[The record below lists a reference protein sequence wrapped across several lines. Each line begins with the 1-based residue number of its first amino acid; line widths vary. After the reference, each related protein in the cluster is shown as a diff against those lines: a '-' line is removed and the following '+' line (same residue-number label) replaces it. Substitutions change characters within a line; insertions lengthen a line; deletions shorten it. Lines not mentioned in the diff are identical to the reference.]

1 MYIEKIKLNNFRNYQ
16 EQEIELDKNINI
28 FYGNNAQGKTN
39 IIESIYL
46 CAIGK
51 SYRTNKDREI
61 IKLNETY
68 SKVEINFNKKD
79 RDGKIK
85 VEISDKKIISIN
97 DIKAKKMSEVIGNIN
112 IVLFNPDDI
121 NVFKEGPSKRR
132 RILDVMISQL
142 RPAYVYNLNMYLKT
156 LEQRNNYLKQIK
168 YDNKSEEMLEIW
180 ETKLADYA
188 EIIYSY
194 RKEFVEKLKEKIV
207 DIHKKITDNKEKIK
221 IEYISD
227 FENKEQFIKSLEKHR
242 NLDIIKGYTG
252 KGIHRDDLKLHIND
266 KDIEIYGSQG
276 QHRSS
281 ILSIKLSELE
291 IIKDEVDE
299 NPILLL
305 DDFMSELDKE
315 RRENFLEDVKD
326 TQIIIT
332 CTDKLELKNENK
344 RIFYV
349 ENRYSKMKLRVI
361 SSQTQEF
368 YLKKLKNEELKEIEH
383 RNS

>member
-1 MYIEKIKLNNFRNYQ
+1 MYIDKIKLNNFRNYS

-61 IKLNETY
+61 IKINEPY

-97 DIKAKKMSEVIGNIN
+97 DIKAKRMSEVLGNIN

-121 NVFKEGPSKRR
+121 NIFKEGPSKRR

-168 YDNKSEEMLEIW
+168 YENKSEEMLEIW

-194 RKEFVEKLKEKIV
+194 RKEFVKKIKEKIV
-207 DIHKKITDNKEKIK
+207 DIHKKITDNKEEIK

-227 FENKEQFIKSLEKHR
+227 FDNKEQFIKTLEKHR
-242 NLDIIKGYTG
+242 KLDIIKGYTG
-252 KGIHRDDLKLHIND
+252 KGIHRDDLKLYIND

-344 RIFYV
+344 KIFYV
-349 ENRYSKMKLRVI
+349 ENRHS
-361 SSQTQEF
+361 
-368 YLKKLKNEELKEIEH
+368 KKLNKKLLIFL
-383 RNS
+383 

>member
-1 MYIEKIKLNNFRNYQ
+1 MYIENIKLSNFRNYTKQ
-16 EQEIELDKNINI
+16 EVNFDKNINI

-39 IIESIYL
+39 IIEAIYL

-51 SYRTNKDREI
+51 SYRTSKEKEV
-61 IKLNETY
+61 IKINEEY
-68 SKVEINFNKKD
+68 SKIEVNYSKSD
-79 RDGKIK
+79 RNGKVK
-85 VEISDKKIISIN
+85 FEVSDKKMISLN
-97 DIKAKKMSEVIGNIN
+97 EIKLKKVSEILGNIN

-121 NVFKEGPSKRR
+121 NIFKDGPAKRR

-142 RPAYVYNLNMYLKT
+142 RPAYVYNLNMYTKT

-180 ETKLADYA
+180 EQKLADYA
-188 EIIYSY
+188 ENVYLY
-194 RKEFVEKLKEKIV
+194 RSEFVEKIKSKIV
-207 DIHKKITDNKEKIK
+207 NIHKKITNDKEQVK

-227 FENKEQFIKSLEKHR
+227 FIDKTEFIKLLEKNR
-242 NLDIIKGYTG
+242 KVDIIKGFTG
-252 KGIHRDDLKLHIND
+252 KGIHRDDLKLYIND
-266 KDIEIYGSQG
+266 KEIGIYGSQG

-291 IIKDEVDE
+291 IIKDETDE

-305 DDFMSELDKE
+305 DDFMSELDKV

-332 CTDKLELKNENK
+332 CTDKLEIKNEK
-344 RIFYV
+344 KKIFYV
-349 ENRYSKMKLRVI
+349 ENR
-361 SSQTQEF
+361 
-368 YLKKLKNEELKEIEH
+368 NC
-383 RNS
+383 